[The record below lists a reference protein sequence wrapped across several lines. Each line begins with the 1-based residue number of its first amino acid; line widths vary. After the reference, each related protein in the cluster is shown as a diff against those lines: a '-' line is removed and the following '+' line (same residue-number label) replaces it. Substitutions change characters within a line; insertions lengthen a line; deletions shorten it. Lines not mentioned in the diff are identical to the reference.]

1 MNYWQSKRTPAGCG
15 PQKAQG
21 AVFWR
26 RFALLIVIFSATN
39 LHASAQSAPSG
50 RVTKPS
56 PLAPLHH
63 PYKSKHPSSTSLLTP
78 LKSQTLEAPYDPIT
92 PRQSLRWFVTNT
104 AGPQALAGGFFES
117 AFGTALNRPSE
128 YGPRWGGF
136 ADRYGMR
143 MTRVAAGNAI
153 EAGVG
158 RILHE
163 DPRYFCVPGRPL
175 KARIGNV
182 IRLTFAV
189 RGGDNSFRPAFS
201 RSIAIFGNN
210 FLSDTWRVHSEANM
224 QDALLRTS
232 EGFAGRMAANAFEES
247 WPDIKRFV
255 FRKHNNSLALSG
267 KSHN

>member
-56 PLAPLHH
+56 PLAPLHQ

-104 AGPQALAGGFFES
+104 AGPQTLAGGFFES

-232 EGFAGRMAANAFEES
+232 EGFAGRMAANAFEEF

>member
-1 MNYWQSKRTPAGCG
+1 MRPRDEAQSFGTIATAVQAQGSQFRLTIDTPEIADAGC
-15 PQKAQG
+15 A
-21 AVFWR
+21 
-26 RFALLIVIFSATN
+26 
-39 LHASAQSAPSG
+39 
-50 RVTKPS
+50 
-56 PLAPLHH
+56 
-63 PYKSKHPSSTSLLTP
+63 
-78 LKSQTLEAPYDPIT
+78 YDPIT

-104 AGPQALAGGFFES
+104 AGPQTLAGGFFES

-128 YGPRWGGF
+128 YGPHWGGF

-182 IRLTFAV
+182 IKLTFAV
-189 RGGDNSFRPAFS
+189 RAGDNSFRPALS
-201 RSIAIFGNN
+201 RSMAIFGNN
-210 FLSDTWRVHSEANM
+210 FLPDTWRVHSEANTR
-224 QDALLRTS
+224 DALLRTS
-232 EGFAGRMAANAFEES
+232 EGFAGRMAANAFEEF
-247 WPDIKRFV
+247 WPDIIRLV